1 MALKLSPLTRRR
13 LARFRSNRRGYW
25 SLWIFLGLFGLSLV
39 SEFIANDRPLYIGM
53 EGRSYFPVLADYTET
68 ELGGDFETPANYSA
82 PFLKDLLAEKGA
94 TVIWPLIP
102 FSWDTVVLEVAPY
115 PAPPSALNWL
125 GTDNDGHD
133 IVATLL
139 YGFRLSIL
147 FGLALTIASSIIG
160 VLAGLVQ
167 GYLGGLTDLVM
178 QRFIEIWSGMPTLY
192 LLIIL
197 STVID
202 PNFLWLLGIMLLFSW
217 MELVGLVRA
226 EALRARNFDYVRAA
240 RALGLSDIRIML
252 RHVLPN
258 TLVATIT
265 FLPFVMN
272 GSISTLTSL
281 DYLRVGLQ
289 QSSPSLGKL
298 LSQAKDLAVQAPW
311 IPLSAFFTVALLLS
325 LLVFIG
331 EATRDAFDP
340 RRGPR

>member
-1 MALKLSPLTRRR
+1 MARALISPVTRRR
-13 LARFRSNRRGYW
+13 LARFRANRRGFW
-25 SLWIFLGLFGLSLV
+25 SLWIFLALFGLSLFAEV
-39 SEFIANDRPLYIGM
+39 IANDRPLYIGM
-53 EGRSYFPVLADYTET
+53 EGRAFFPVLTDYAET
-68 ELGGDFETPANYSA
+68 DLGGDFDTPADYTSD
-82 PFLKDLLAEKGA
+82 FMRDLFTEKGA
-94 TVIWPLIP
+94 TVLWPLIP
-102 FSWDTVVLEVAPY
+102 YSWDTVVREAAPY
-115 PAPPSALNWL
+115 PAPPSARNWL
-125 GTDNDGHD
+125 GTDNDGRD
-133 IVATLL
+133 ITATLI
-139 YGFRLSIL
+139 YGFRISIL
-147 FGLALTIASSIIG
+147 FGLALTLCASVVG

-167 GYLGGLTDLVM
+167 GYFGGLTDLLM
-178 QRFIEIWSGMPTLY
+178 QRFMEIWSGMPVLY

-197 STVID
+197 SAVIE
-202 PNFLWLLGIMLLFSW
+202 PTFFWLLGLMLLFSW

-265 FLPFVMN
+265 MMPFVMN

-281 DYLRVGLQ
+281 DYLRFGLQ
-289 QSSPSLGKL
+289 QSAPSLGKL

-311 IPLSAFFTVALLLS
+311 IPLSAFVTVALILS

-340 RRGPR
+340 RRGP

>member
-1 MALKLSPLTRRR
+1 MARFAFTPLTRRR
-13 LARFRSNRRGYW
+13 LARFRANRRGYW
-25 SLWIFLGLFGLSLV
+25 SLWIFLGLFGLSLFAEV
-39 SEFIANDRPLYIGM
+39 IANDRPLYIGM
-53 EGRSYFPVLADYTET
+53 EGTHYFPVVVDYTET
-68 ELGGDFETPANYSA
+68 ELGGDFETSADFTA
-82 PFLKDLLAEKGA
+82 PFLMDLLKEKGA

-102 FSWDTVVLEVAPY
+102 FSWDTVVRDVAPY
-115 PAPPSALNWL
+115 PAPPSAINWL

-133 IVATLL
+133 IVATLI
-139 YGFRLSIL
+139 YGFRISIL
-147 FGLALTIASSIIG
+147 FGLALTALASVVG
-160 VLAGLVQ
+160 VLAGLLQ
-167 GYLGGLTDLVM
+167 GYLGGLTDLLM

-197 STVID
+197 SSVIE

-289 QSSPSLGKL
+289 QSAPSLGKL
-298 LSQAKDLAVQAPW
+298 LSQAKDLAMQAPW

-340 RRGPR
+340 RRGP